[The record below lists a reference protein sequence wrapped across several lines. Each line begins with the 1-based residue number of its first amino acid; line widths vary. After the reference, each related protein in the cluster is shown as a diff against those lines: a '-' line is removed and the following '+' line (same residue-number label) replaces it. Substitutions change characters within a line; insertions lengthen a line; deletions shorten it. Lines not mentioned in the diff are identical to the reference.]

1 MKAATEPP
9 AAVVQPAHGGA
20 FSFAGFT
27 LDTEKGVLRRG
38 QAPVEL
44 RPKSFALLGYLVR
57 HAGRVI
63 PKEELLDAVWND
75 VTVTEDSVTQCIRDI
90 RLALGAEGQVL
101 IRTLPRRGYLF
112 EKQPDAAGSSG
123 TTAAPDRHSRPRLAV
138 LPFRNL
144 GGRADQDYLCAGIT
158 EDIITALARFSSLTV
173 TGRHAV
179 NGLAG
184 LAADPQTAAEAF
196 GVSYIVDGSLR
207 FAGNRIR
214 ITARLLAVHSGI
226 TLWAD
231 NFDRGRDSIF
241 AIQDEVVTSIAA
253 ALDERLVVDGA
264 GQARQKPAGNW
275 SAYDCLLQGRELCNQ
290 HREFESLP
298 FLREAVERDPE
309 SALALGWYAI
319 AQSCTY
325 AMTAN
330 PIYRDASL
338 QSATQALQC
347 DDRNDTAHW
356 GRAAALLWSGQLS
369 DAGPHFRRAMSLNP
383 ANIQVRGDYAGWLR
397 YGGHTEAAEREIDA
411 ALQQDPFAPQW
422 FHAVRAGV
430 LFDKK
435 DYAGARAEIR
445 TLPFQNACNH
455 MYYISAC
462 TWQGD
467 TAAVG
472 PRLNALFQLMP
483 HASIAAAAGINPYAD
498 PAQRQHFLDGLRKA
512 GLPEA

>member
-63 PKEELLDAVWND
+63 PKDELLDAVWND

-112 EKQPDAAGSSG
+112 EKQPDAAGSSVM
-123 TTAAPDRHSRPRLAV
+123 TAAPDRHSRPRLAV

-290 HREFESLP
+290 HREFESLL

-347 DDRNDTAHW
+347 DDRNDTAH
-356 GRAAALLWSGQLS
+356 
-369 DAGPHFRRAMSLNP
+369 
-383 ANIQVRGDYAGWLR
+383 
-397 YGGHTEAAEREIDA
+397 
-411 ALQQDPFAPQW
+411 
-422 FHAVRAGV
+422 
-430 LFDKK
+430 
-435 DYAGARAEIR
+435 
-445 TLPFQNACNH
+445 
-455 MYYISAC
+455 
-462 TWQGD
+462 
-467 TAAVG
+467 
-472 PRLNALFQLMP
+472 
-483 HASIAAAAGINPYAD
+483 
-498 PAQRQHFLDGLRKA
+498 
-512 GLPEA
+512 